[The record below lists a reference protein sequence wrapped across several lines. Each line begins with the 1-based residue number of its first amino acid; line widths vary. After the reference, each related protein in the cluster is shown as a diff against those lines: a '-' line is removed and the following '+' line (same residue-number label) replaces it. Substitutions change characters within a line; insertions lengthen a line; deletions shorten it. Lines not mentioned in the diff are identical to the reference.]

1 MAADFENMG
10 YEAVPKTASRL
21 KMVAVSDKRVP
32 EALRPIPE
40 LKMAAD
46 FENLG
51 YEAVSKTASRI
62 KMAAESERRVPE
74 IYDLSPS

>member
-46 FENLG
+46 FENMS
-51 YEAVSKTASRI
+51 YEAETKTILRI
-62 KMAAESERRVPE
+62 KMAAET
-74 IYDLSPS
+74 D